1 MLGEGRLEVK
11 GFCINSTY
19 NAFAMDHS
27 HTGRNQ
33 TRARHS

>member
-11 GFCINSTY
+11 GFCINSIY
-19 NAFAMDHS
+19 NAFSMDQS
-27 HTGRNQ
+27 RTGRNQ